1 MPGLLSLWEGEVW
14 ILCCR
19 HPFASVWLLSAQGV
33 TCYPPF
39 KQRVSCSACLR
50 HSSCDARILRSC
62 HIILLSVMFSGYE
75 SNSYPTLPLKQRES
89 PGQIWCQM
97 HAFRQYAMPYPI
109 LRLQPMSSPVL
120 SSAITVDA
128 RGRVGSSAS
137 APSQGR
143 QGESCLQGGKRSG
156 TACSSAGGWA

>member
-62 HIILLSVMFSGYE
+62 HIILRVPFFFLCADE
-75 SNSYPTLPLKQRES
+75 EKAQQKARRDKEAREARLLRIERS
-89 PGQIWCQM
+89 
-97 HAFRQYAMPYPI
+97 
-109 LRLQPMSSPVL
+109 LRLVEQRALAEQGQVL
-120 SSAITVDA
+120 REVDLLVHKPA
-128 RGRVGSSAS
+128 DASLGASFLDVSTMDWNTKQDHTISLPPGS
-137 APSQGR
+137 
-143 QGESCLQGGKRSG
+143 C
-156 TACSSAGGWA
+156 